1 VSSAVRAGFK
11 VGIVGGG
18 AVGTLLAYAL
28 NASGV
33 VPYIIYRD
41 NNKKQKRLEKG
52 LKILIRDVARELGSD
67 KEYRIKA
74 HHVTYDE
81 LPEKFLDVVFIA
93 TKAYDFKDALLSV
106 LPLLNDSCIAISCQ
120 NGLGSLEY
128 LERMLGKERAA
139 ALILNA
145 GVYEVDDVTY
155 VLAGYGRS
163 YMGQRCRDA
172 SPKLGE
178 VAKLLHLLD
187 VRVVKDVEGYRWL
200 KLIVNSAINP
210 ITAILKAKNSIII
223 EDPLAAKLASKTVLE
238 GWLVSKAAKINLPR
252 NPLVELLN
260 VAYHTRDNYSS
271 MYQDI
276 IKGKRTEI
284 DYINAAIVE
293 VGRRVGVRAVINQ
306 VLTYIIKSL
315 EASSQS
321 VAED

>member
-1 VSSAVRAGFK
+1 MSSAVGAELK

-28 NASGV
+28 NVSGV
-33 VPYIIYRD
+33 IPYIIYRD
-41 NNKKQKRLEKG
+41 NSKKQRRLKKG
-52 LKILIRDVARELGSD
+52 LKILVKDVAEALSG
-67 KEYRIKA
+67 KEHYIKA

-93 TKAYDFKDALLSV
+93 TKAYDFKDALSSV
-106 LPLLNDSCIAISCQ
+106 LPLLNDDCIAISCQ

-128 LERMLGKERAA
+128 LESTLSEEKSV

-145 GVYEVDDVTY
+145 GVYEIDEVTY

-163 YMGQRCRDA
+163 YMGQRCRRA
-172 SPKLGE
+172 SPRVEE
-178 VAKLLHLLD
+178 VAKLLRMLNVKV
-187 VRVVKDVEGYRWL
+187 VRDVEGYRWL

-210 ITAILKAKNSIII
+210 ITAILRAKNSVII
-223 EDPLAAKLASKTVLE
+223 EDPLAAKLASKVVLE
-238 GWLVSKAAKINLPR
+238 GWLVSKAAGINLPR
-252 NPLVELLN
+252 NPLIELIN

-271 MYQDI
+271 MCQDI
-276 IKGKRTEI
+276 IKGKRTEV

-293 VGRRVGVRAVINQ
+293 IGKKVGVRAVINQ

-315 EASSQS
+315 EASPWS
-321 VAED
+321 VAES

>member
-1 VSSAVRAGFK
+1 VVPQAMGAKLR

-28 NASGV
+28 NVGGV

-41 NNKKQKRLEKG
+41 NSKKQKRLEKG
-52 LKILIRDVARELGSD
+52 LKIIVRDVVKQPNINREYHIRAR
-67 KEYRIKA
+67 
-74 HHVTYDE
+74 HVTYDE
-81 LPEKFLDVVFIA
+81 LPKKFLDIVFIA
-93 TKAYDFKDALLSV
+93 TKAYDFKNALLSV

-128 LERMLGKERAA
+128 LENVVGREKAA

-145 GVYEVDDVTY
+145 GVYQVDETTY
-155 VLAGYGRS
+155 VLAGYGTS
-163 YMGQRCRDA
+163 YMGQHCRDTL
-172 SPKLGE
+172 PRLEE
-178 VAKLLHLLD
+178 VAKLLHVLN

-210 ITAILKAKNSIII
+210 ITAILRAKNSVII

-238 GWLVSKAAKINLPR
+238 GWLVSKAAGISLPR
-252 NPLVELLN
+252 NPLIELIN

-271 MYQDI
+271 MCQDI

-293 VGRRVGVRAVINQ
+293 VGKRVGVRAVLNQ

-315 EASSQS
+315 ETRS
-321 VAED
+321 